1 MNTTSALFA
10 LARVALVEALR
21 ERILYGLLAF
31 AIGLILL
38 SAVLSNVT
46 LGWPVRIVTDL
57 SLSAISLGGAAM
69 AILLGVRSVASEIER
84 RVAYPVLA
92 RPIARWT
99 YVLGRY
105 LGVVGTV
112 FINVLLMAVAAT
124 IMIAAYSH
132 EGFFQYAVSDY
143 LATLGL
149 MLVRLAILAGLAV
162 LFSTFTSSTVA
173 FIASTGLGIAGHFTA
188 DLRHFLGKSEFWL
201 TRTVGEALYW
211 ALPDLATLEALPRL
225 IHGEP
230 ILNTQAIVAAAYGL
244 FYLGVVLVLA
254 CWRFEGRDLP

>member
-1 MNTTSALFA
+1 MNASALFA

-69 AILLGVRSVASEIER
+69 AILLGVRSVAGEIER

-99 YVLGRY
+99 YVVGRY
-105 LGVVGTV
+105 LGVVTTV
-112 FINVLLMAVAAT
+112 FFNVLLMAIAAT
-124 IMIAAYSH
+124 VMIAVYSH
-132 EGFFQYAVSDY
+132 EGFFQYPLGDY
-143 LATLGL
+143 LTTLAL
-149 MLVRLAILAGLAV
+149 MLLRLAIIAGLAV

-173 FIASTGLGIAGHFTA
+173 FIASTGLAIAGHFTA
-188 DLRHFLGKSEFWL
+188 DLRHFLGKSETGL
-201 TRTVGEALYW
+201 TRSVGETLYW

-225 IHGEP
+225 IHGDP
-230 ILNTQAIVAAAYGL
+230 ILSAQAVIAALYGTL
-244 FYLGVVLVLA
+244 YLAVLLVLA